1 MSLGTGIH
9 RRPKNAMHGARRAS
23 AQFAF
28 PALAAAA
35 MAFALC
41 GCSSKPVAQSNPP
54 SAPNPQGS
62 SKLYFA
68 PTMGDVYA
76 STYSIDHTA
85 KTFVRTIDLSDNS
98 PANGTTVTDSG
109 VVSMLPNGVLS
120 LGITYNLSSSGSGTT
135 YNPPMTGSWA
145 IEIPGEA
152 ALIGMNDYT
161 NFTPVAPTNT
171 CPSFATP
178 QTIQFVTIPNRLS
191 TNTANGI
198 VPNNW
203 NPQLETAFGSVQ
215 ISTNG
220 TQVQFGNVKQYM
232 LPADGKTSAPSN
244 PGPGSASALCAS
256 TFYGQTIGVPVT
268 VEVIDPG
275 TQETVPPSAT
285 IGVGPSG
292 FLVEDAGSS
301 QVQGKPY
308 ENILGA
314 GYGAVGLPQ
323 PSSAIDLAA
332 LASAQ
337 YKGFLYGSGGPASA
351 SQSGTGFSLIGSFGF
366 KSLASSCPALP
377 APKSDTTLYGGE
389 FASNDPASHSE
400 GNCDLAIRLGEQNG
414 SGLFESAS
422 VYVSAKF
429 PPNTSAKSYSFPA
442 VAIAGQIQGKF
453 AILLIGVDTQGSPNQ
468 AWGIYLLQ
476 TS

>member
-1 MSLGTGIH
+1 MREGL
-9 RRPKNAMHGARRAS
+9 
-23 AQFAF
+23 AQLAF
-28 PALAAAA
+28 PALVAAAIS
-35 MAFALC
+35 FALC
-41 GCSSKPVAQSNPP
+41 GCGSTPAAQSNPTP
-54 SAPNPQGS
+54 APNPQGS

-85 KTFVRTIDLSDNS
+85 NTFVRTIDLSDNS

-109 VVSMLPNGVLS
+109 VISMLPNGVLS
-120 LGITYNLSSSGSGTT
+120 LGISYNLSSSGTGTT

-145 IEIPGEA
+145 VEIPGEA
-152 ALIGMNDYT
+152 ALIGMMDYT
-161 NFTPVAPTNT
+161 NFTPVVPTNT
-171 CPSFATP
+171 CPTFATP

-191 TNTANGI
+191 INTTNGI

-203 NPQLETAFGSVQ
+203 NPLLETAFGSVQ

-220 TQVQFGNVKQYM
+220 TQVQFSNVKQYM

-244 PGPGSASALCAS
+244 PGPESASALCAS

-268 VEVIDPG
+268 VDVINPG
-275 TQETVPPSAT
+275 NQESVPPSAT

-301 QVQGKPY
+301 QVQGEPY

-314 GYGAVGLPQ
+314 GYGAAGLPK
-323 PSSAIDLAA
+323 PSGSIDVGSLI
-332 LASAQ
+332 SAQ
-337 YKGFLYGSGGPASA
+337 YKGFLYGSGGPVSA
-351 SQSGTGFSLIGSFGF
+351 SQSGPGFSLIGSFGF
-366 KSLASSCPALP
+366 RSLASSCPVLP

-389 FASNDPASHSE
+389 FAGNDPASHSE
-400 GNCDLAIRLGEQNG
+400 SNCDLAISLGKQDGN
-414 SGLFESAS
+414 GLFESAT
-422 VYVSAKF
+422 VYVTAKF
-429 PPNTSAKSYSFPA
+429 PPNTSARSYSFPA

-453 AILLIGVDTQGSPNQ
+453 AIFLIGVDVQGSPNQ